1 MTGPN
6 MDSKLVSSAILIN
19 GLYISPPNMCG
30 IVGYIGSKEAG
41 PILIEGL
48 KNLEYRGYDS
58 AGIATISEKGLQIK
72 KDIGK
77 IEEIDGKIQLTKM
90 DGCVGMAHCRW
101 ATHGGVTQKN
111 AHPHTDCKNK
121 ITVVHNGIIENYEE
135 LRERLRKE
143 GHRFDS
149 STDTEIIAHLIESH
163 YKGDI
168 QKAVLA
174 ALKEVEGAYALGILC
189 KDEPDRLIAAR
200 KDSPLIVGVGKGE
213 NFIASDVPAIL
224 KHTRSIIFLDNG
236 EVAVLTKDKITVSD
250 PEGNKVDKKV
260 HTIKWDVT
268 QAEKGLYKHFML
280 KEIYEQPR
288 AIEETIIGRLE
299 DHHVN
304 LKEMGLTEKE
314 IKEIDRIVI
323 IACGTSWHAG
333 LIGEFMIEEL
343 VQIPVEVEYA
353 SEFRYRNPVI
363 DKNTLVIAI
372 SQSGETAD
380 TLAAMREAREKG
392 AKVVSICNVVG
403 SSIARESDGVVYTHA
418 GPEIGVASTKAFT
431 SQLAVLYLITL
442 YLGKIRNKID
452 EKEMAKRIQSLRKI
466 PLQMQSVLEEDKDI
480 LKCAEEYYQKTN
492 ALYLGRGPNHPI
504 ALEGALKLKE
514 ISYIHAEGYPAA
526 EMKHGPIALIDKEM
540 PVVFIATKDNV
551 TYKKVLSNIEEV
563 KARGGILIAI
573 ATKGDE
579 EIKKKVHH
587 VIYVPQSS
595 YILSPLLS
603 VIPLQLLAYHIAVK
617 RGLNVDKPR
626 NLAKSVTVE

>member
-1 MTGPN
+1 

-77 IEEIDGKIQLTKM
+77 IEEIDGKIQLAKM

-268 QAEKGLYKHFML
+268 QAEKGMYKHFML

-314 IKEIDRIVI
+314 IKEIGRIVI

-353 SEFRYRNPVI
+353 SEFRYRNPVV

-579 EIKKKVHH
+579 EIKKKVDH